1 MSVIDLISKDID
13 WRMSELGSLKT
24 IPIRYKLLSHHTEM
38 IIKYTI
44 PSIYA
49 LWEGFVKNSFKCY
62 ITKINSLNLSIN
74 NVHMNLVVHGM
85 TSVPKLRLENARNSF
100 KIKKEFTETY
110 LSIISQPFQITDVI
124 PTRSNVNFETINE
137 ILLIFNLDELPK
149 SFDKPLEKL
158 VNFRNS
164 IAHGEISIPIK
175 LTDVELFTKL
185 LNDLMIEIF
194 LRIEKGLTL
203 ETYRVSK

>member
-13 WRMSELGSLKT
+13 WRMSELGSLKS
-24 IPIRYKLLSHHTEM
+24 IPVRYKLLSHHKEM

-49 LWEGFVKNSFKCY
+49 LWEGFVRNSFRCY
-62 ITKINSLNLSIN
+62 ITNINSLNLSIYD
-74 NVHMNLVVHGM
+74 VHMNLVVHGM

-110 LSIISQPFQITDVI
+110 LSIIGKPFQLTDVI
-124 PTRSNVNFETINE
+124 PTRSNVNFDTINE
-137 ILLIFNLDELPK
+137 ILLIFNLEELPK

-175 LTDVELFTKL
+175 LSDVEFFTKL

-194 LRIEKGLTL
+194 LRIEKGLKL
-203 ETYRVSK
+203 ETYKVS

>member
-13 WRMSELGSLKT
+13 WRMSELGSLKS
-24 IPIRYKLLSHHTEM
+24 IPVRYKLLSHHKEM

-49 LWEGFVKNSFKCY
+49 LWEGFVRNSFMCY
-62 ITKINSLNLSIN
+62 ITNINSLNLSIHD
-74 NVHMNLVVHGM
+74 VHMNLVVHGI

-110 LSIISQPFQITDVI
+110 LSIIGKPFQLTDVI
-124 PTRSNVNFETINE
+124 PTRSNVNFDTINE
-137 ILLIFNLDELPK
+137 ILLIFNLEELPK

-175 LTDVELFTKL
+175 LSDVEFFTKL

-194 LRIEKGLTL
+194 LRIEKGLKL
-203 ETYRVSK
+203 ETYKVS

>member
-1 MSVIDLISKDID
+1 
-13 WRMSELGSLKT
+13 
-24 IPIRYKLLSHHTEM
+24 
-38 IIKYTI
+38 
-44 PSIYA
+44 
-49 LWEGFVKNSFKCY
+49 
-62 ITKINSLNLSIN
+62 
-74 NVHMNLVVHGM
+74 MNLVVHGM
-85 TSVPKLRLENARNSF
+85 TSVPKLRLENTRNSF

-110 LSIISQPFQITDVI
+110 LSIISKPFQITDVI

-175 LTDVELFTKL
+175 LSDVEL
-185 LNDLMIEIF
+185 
-194 LRIEKGLTL
+194 LR
-203 ETYRVSK
+203 SF